1 MCHYRTFIFFD
12 DWFLG
17 TKLVEKIIEL
27 KKTPEK
33 YLQFVALFFT
43 FKSFG
48 PNTGVSS
55 MNKDVLVFF
64 VLPLGALPSNL
75 KDEPLNAKIHVWC
88 FF

>member
-1 MCHYRTFIFFD
+1 MFIYS
-12 DWFLG
+12 LH
-17 TKLVEKIIEL
+17 
-27 KKTPEK
+27 
-33 YLQFVALFFT
+33 LFNNQ
-43 FKSFG
+43 FG

-55 MNKDVLVFF
+55 MNKVVLFSS